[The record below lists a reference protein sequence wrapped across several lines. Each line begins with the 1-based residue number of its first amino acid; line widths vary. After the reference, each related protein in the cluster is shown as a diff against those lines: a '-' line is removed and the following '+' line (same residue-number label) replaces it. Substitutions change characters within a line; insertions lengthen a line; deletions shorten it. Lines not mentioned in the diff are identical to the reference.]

1 MRIPRRTWIDR
12 LKRRTSRQRAS
23 GRGGAQFTQR
33 GVAMIAVAACIS
45 VVAVL
50 TAEFSTNTTTGWVAA
65 TNNRD
70 NMRAEFLARSA
81 IEVAEVLV
89 RAQSELIEPSG
100 MGGMLGLDDVT
111 ALSPIISTAIGGSKE
126 EAAAFASA
134 VGLPVDPES
143 LHGVGVELGHFSLAI
158 DSDDG
163 KINLN
168 CANGSEQIRENLYA
182 QLQALFYFD
191 VYNPIFESE
200 SADRWRRT
208 RDEQARAIIDYIDR
222 DRTIFGQRGVP
233 EQYGYTNLA
242 DPYEAK
248 NNYVDTVGEVR
259 LVRGVD
265 DRFWTLFGDHFTVYG
280 DCKINLSEVDN
291 PRLIASIILLA
302 AEDPEH
308 PVLRNQQQLWEL
320 ARTVVEASE
329 VGLSFQDLAGF
340 SAFVENPGS
349 GLEALLAAQ
358 FGAEVAGQQ
367 DTQAGQGVMGV
378 ALDADKLNQIARA
391 GTRRTY
397 RVTATA
403 QLGHVEKR
411 VVAVWDTN
419 THNQNM
425 RDPAYSRGAWVFW
438 REE

>member
-1 MRIPRRTWIDR
+1 MG
-12 LKRRTSRQRAS
+12 KH
-23 GRGGAQFTQR
+23 FTQR

-81 IEVAEVLV
+81 MEVAEVLV
-89 RAQSELIEPSG
+89 RAQSELIEPMGGGGMFG
-100 MGGMLGLDDVT
+100 MGDLTEM
-111 ALSPIISTAIGGSKE
+111 SPIISTAIGGSRE

-134 VGLPVDPES
+134 VGLPVDPDS
-143 LHGVGVELGHFSLAI
+143 LHGIGVENGHFSVAI

-163 KINLN
+163 RINLN

-191 VYNPIFESE
+191 AYDPIFQEE
-200 SADRWRRT
+200 SADGWRRT
-208 RDEQARAIIDYIDR
+208 RDEQARAIIDYIDQ
-222 DRTIFGQRGVP
+222 DRTVFGERGVP
-233 EQYGYTNLA
+233 EQYGYENLP

-248 NNYVDTVGEVR
+248 NHYIDTLGEVR

-265 DRFWTLFGDHFTVYG
+265 DRLWTLFGDHFTIYG
-280 DCKINLSEVDN
+280 DCKVNIAEVDN
-291 PRLIASIILLA
+291 ARLIASIILLA

-308 PVLRNQQQLWEL
+308 PVLRDQAQLWEL
-320 ARTVVEASE
+320 ARTVVEAQDL
-329 VGLSFQDLAGF
+329 GLAFQDLDSFA
-340 SAFVENPGS
+340 AFVANPGG
-349 GLEALLAAQ
+349 GLEGLLAAQ
-358 FGAEVAGQQ
+358 FGDELAGAQLEPQQTGPEV
-367 DTQAGQGVMGV
+367 VGV
-378 ALDADKLNQIARA
+378 ALDADKLEQIARA
-391 GTRRTY
+391 GERRIY

-403 QLGHVEKR
+403 QLGSVEKR
-411 VVAVWDTN
+411 VVGVWDTN

-425 RDPAYSRGAWVFW
+425 RDPAYGRGAWVFW